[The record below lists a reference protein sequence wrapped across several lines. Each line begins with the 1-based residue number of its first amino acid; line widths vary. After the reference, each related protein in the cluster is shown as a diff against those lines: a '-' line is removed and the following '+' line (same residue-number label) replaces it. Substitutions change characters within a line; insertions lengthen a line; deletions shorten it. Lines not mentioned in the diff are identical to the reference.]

1 MGKLKESCSPVR
13 REARKTES
21 VQSVVWI
28 TVKMTVCI
36 KVC

>member
-1 MGKLKESCSPVR
+1 MGKLKKLQPVR
-13 REARKTES
+13 REAEKRNLL
-21 VQSVVWI
+21 QSVVWI